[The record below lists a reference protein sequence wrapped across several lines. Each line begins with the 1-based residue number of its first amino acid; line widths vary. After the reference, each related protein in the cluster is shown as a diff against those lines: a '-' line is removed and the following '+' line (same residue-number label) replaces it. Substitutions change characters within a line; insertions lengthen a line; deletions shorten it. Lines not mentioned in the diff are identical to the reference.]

1 MLKRSEHTPAHL
13 LVDNKPYFITAAI
26 YKKRMLLA
34 GPDLKEELIGLIRKN
49 FADYDWELHQWV
61 ILDNHYHLMGKSRR
75 GKDLPAIIRNIH
87 RASAFLI
94 LDATKCEKPV
104 WWNYWDYCPREKD
117 DNKDYMIRLTYLL
130 ANPVRHGYTKDL
142 KAYPFSGFYE
152 LYAEKGREHLSR
164 QFRKYKDYKTLVLHE
179 ALEDDF

>member
-1 MLKRSEHTPAHL
+1 
-13 LVDNKPYFITAAI
+13 
-26 YKKRMLLA
+26 
-34 GPDLKEELIGLIRKN
+34 
-49 FADYDWELHQWV
+49 
-61 ILDNHYHLMGKSRR
+61 MGKSRR